1 MRVERV
7 SSVGSQVLLR
17 VVATADEFHEAAR
30 KGVRAFLLAADAP
43 IPADDQLDTIL
54 SQIMGSQADIPAAKR
69 DFAANYLVPR
79 AVSQESIMPVCSPDF
94 SAQGDP
100 EQGDDFIIEIKVFP
114 KPALELASYDPVDI
128 TVQAPRVSE
137 EEIDARVRE
146 LVRQFG
152 AQGEDNI
159 AVGDELDDAWV
170 RDNIPDPQVNTVQ
183 GMREAL
189 RKAGEQYKLAE
200 FEQYKVAVGAA
211 ELAKRLTSAVP
222 ADIINAMA
230 DSMIS
235 ELRAQAVA
243 QGTTIS
249 AVCEERGMDEDAMR
263 REALDEA
270 TSMLQQGLALDA
282 VFRHECLSIDEQDRA
297 AALRAIAPGSEEEAE
312 EQLCASGYAFTIEE
326 TAQRLRAGRFILEH
340 ARVTIQA

>member
-7 SSVGSQVLLR
+7 SSKGSQVLLR
-17 VVATADEFHEAAR
+17 AVATADEFDEAAR
-30 KGVRAFLLAADAP
+30 QGVRAFLLAADAP
-43 IPADDQLDTIL
+43 VPADDQLDTIL

-94 SAQGDP
+94 EVEGSP
-100 EQGDDFIIEIKVFP
+100 EQGGEFVVEIRVFP
-114 KPALELASYDPVDI
+114 KPSLELASYEPVDI

-152 AQGEDNI
+152 PGADDAAQ
-159 AVGDELDDAWV
+159 VDDAWV
-170 RDNIPDPQVNTVQ
+170 RDNIPDPQIDTVE

-211 ELAKRLTSAVP
+211 ELAKRLTTAVP
-222 ADIINAMA
+222 SDIIDAMA
-230 DSMIS
+230 NSMIS
-235 ELRAQAVA
+235 ELRAQATA
-243 QGTTIS
+243 QGTTIA
-249 AVCEERGMDEDAMR
+249 AVCEERGMDEAEMK
-263 REALDEA
+263 REARDEA
-270 TSMLQQGLALDA
+270 ASMLQQGLALDA
-282 VFRHECLSIDEQDRA
+282 VFRHEGLAIDEQDRA
-297 AALRAIAPGSEEEAE
+297 AALHAIAPGSEEEAE
-312 EQLCASGYAFTIEE
+312 AQLNASGYAFTIEE